1 MKIKLSLKLFFM
13 LVMLLLGL
21 LMAGFFSV
29 LALNYYEQGLDRSTR
44 QSMLEAAEVEGVKKG
59 HPVKVLGYHIASS
72 WQDLPPQIKEVFA
85 DTPPVGNRAFAKK
98 LIGATFFS
106 PPEKVYLVLKV
117 NNQAGQPRYI
127 AKVITRHQLPAKE
140 KHIPHILHVAIF
152 ALASIACFLL
162 VVIFMIRK
170 VTKPVESLKNWAK
183 SLNEEK
189 LQQPLPDF
197 QYTELNTLAAIVNAS
212 LSSVQQTLAREQ
224 QFLSHASHE
233 LRTPIAVIR
242 TNSELLGRLQEKQGT
257 AEKQSTVLARIERA
271 AKTMTNLTET
281 LLWLSR
287 DDANLPASGQVNLAQ
302 IIEQLIGELDY
313 LLKNKPVQ
321 LQVQTEPYNVNAP
334 EIPCRIVL
342 TNLIRNAFQHTAA
355 GTVSI
360 HQVKRIIIISNSNAG
375 KTCDSTELGFGL
387 GLQLSQKL
395 AKRYGWLY
403 SDKVARGAYRVQIR
417 F

>member
-21 LMAGFFSV
+21 LMAGFFS
-29 LALNYYEQGLDRSTR
+29 ALTLSYFEQGLDRSTR
-44 QSMLEAAEVEGVKKG
+44 QSMLEASAVQGVKAG

-72 WQDLPPQIKEVFA
+72 WEDLPAQIKEVFA
-85 DTPPVGNRAFAKK
+85 DTPLLEKRAFAKK
-98 LIGATFFS
+98 RIGATLFA
-106 PPEKVYLVLKV
+106 PPEQVYFVLKV
-117 NNQAGQPRYI
+117 NNHSGQPRYI
-127 AKVITRHQLPAKE
+127 GKVINKHNLPGKHRHLP
-140 KHIPHILHVAIF
+140 HFLRIAIF

-183 SLNEEK
+183 SLHEDK
-189 LQQPLPDF
+189 LKQPLPDF
-197 QYTELNTLAAIVNAS
+197 QYTELNTLAAIINTS

-242 TNSELLGRLQEKQGT
+242 ANSELLGKLQEKQGT
-257 AEKQSTVLARIERA
+257 TEKQSAVLARIERA

-287 DDANLPASGQVNLAQ
+287 DDTNLPASAKVNLAQ

-313 LLKNKPVQ
+313 LLKNKPIQ
-321 LQVQTEPYNVNAP
+321 LEVQTEPDSVNAA

-342 TNLIRNAFQHTAA
+342 ANLIRNAFQHTSA
-355 GTVSI
+355 GKVSI
-360 HQVKRIIIISNSNAG
+360 HQVKGSVIISNSNAG
-375 KTCDSTELGFGL
+375 KTLDSAEQGFGL
-387 GLQLSQKL
+387 GLQLSKKL
-395 AKRYGWLY
+395 AERYGWLY
-403 SDKVARGAYRVQIR
+403 RDKVAKGAYQVEIH